1 MIRTSINNRDSLV
14 DKTEETVMCT
24 RIEKFPVELWLD
36 IFQFLTPKHIASAF
50 GELKSFFDCLLASP
64 QLPTM
69 FHTTSIHPCYAYP
82 IPQTFERW
90 KPFKLEWFQ
99 VLDASEYC
107 TGGHGIKFL
116 RYCAPHLSSLRSVK
130 ISMRA
135 KQAASKLT
143 FLCKALSQLHSLQ
156 VFQLKCS
163 PRFVAKTL
171 SLSIA
176 ELFKTILQ
184 FPCLRYCT
192 LDLWSLQEDNF
203 DQESITDLPSNHSIE
218 YLSID
223 NVDRRILFDIVSCC
237 HGLKSLIAQRNTRE
251 DIFVQAS
258 TYHPIKPLSLPVFST
273 LKLSICNLRFNELEH
288 MCAATSLYL
297 RRLQLVYSVHVFTNH
312 YEDYLDY
319 FDRTRWTNLL
329 ENIEVVNVT
338 IKIIAFDDVAKDIIS
353 NMAKMDSWFKWI
365 ESKTVSSYAD
375 LTIKRPN

>member
-1 MIRTSINNRDSLV
+1 
-14 DKTEETVMCT
+14 MCT
-24 RIEKFPVELWLD
+24 RIEKLPVELWFD
-36 IFQFLTPKHIASAF
+36 IFRFLTPEHVASAF
-50 GELKSFFDCLLASP
+50 SELNSFFDSLLASP
-64 QLPTM
+64 QLPTI
-69 FHTTSIHPCYAYP
+69 FRIKIDRCHAYP
-82 IPQTFERW
+82 ILKTFERW
-90 KPFKLEWFQ
+90 RTVKLEWIQ
-99 VLDASEYC
+99 ALDTSEC
-107 TGGHGIKFL
+107 VQRGCVVQFL
-116 RYCAPHLSSLRSVK
+116 RYHAPRLVSLRSLKVY
-130 ISMRA
+130 IRA
-135 KQAASKLT
+135 KRAASNLDY
-143 FLCKALSQLHSLQ
+143 FCKALSQLCWLQ
-156 VFQLKCS
+156 TFQLKCTQG
-163 PRFVAKTL
+163 PVAKTL
-171 SLSIA
+171 SVSIA